1 MSVPS
6 AEEQVAFLAR
16 VQRLLDEGVFVSTYK
31 LALLMALLDL
41 AVERGEDSGEPQ
53 RILLDAIAERV
64 IGYYWRQ
71 VVPYAPA
78 PGRGVPTVLAQNSGG
93 PAAILA
99 HVRQLRERCGG
110 SLALARRDAPRWAA
124 TVREVRRVLRVMPL
138 WKLQVVGGAP
148 LEFLY
153 PHRLTGEAIELL
165 PGVAWNL
172 RRFHGLVQ
180 GLVEAAW
187 VRQVRR
193 IRENQA
199 LLGETA
205 DLGEFLFGSERASL
219 ADYRALLREVQSGA
233 CFYCRRPLHAAGE
246 VAVSALDA
254 VEDRYAAPEPAS
266 RLYAIREVRQR
277 LHQAMFRER
286 VLAAYEER
294 CALSGLPERHL
305 VDAAHIVADADEALG
320 QPDVRN
326 GICLSK
332 VHHAAFDAHLIGID
346 PDYRVHVS
354 AQLLRLHD
362 GPLLEQALN
371 RIDGTTLRLPRHHEA
386 WPDRERLAV
395 RFSTFRTLAA

>member
-41 AVERGEDSGEPQ
+41 AVERGEDSGEPM
-53 RILLDAIAERV
+53 RIPLDAIAERV

-78 PGRGVPTVLAQNSGG
+78 PGRGVPTVLAQSSGG

-99 HVRQLRERCGG
+99 HVRQLREQCGG

-153 PHRLTGEAIELL
+153 PHRLAGEAIELL

-193 IRENQA
+193 IRENQV
-199 LLGETA
+199 LLGETV

-219 ADYRALLREVQSGA
+219 ADYRPLLREVQAGA

-246 VAVSALDA
+246 VDHFIPWSRYPVDLPHNFVLAHAQCNRDKRDFLGDLWHLEHW
-254 VEDRYAAPEPAS
+254 VERNAAQGEVLAQAFEGLRVVHDLTAS
-266 RLYAIREVRQR
+266 RHVAHWSYA
-277 LHQAMFRER
+277 QA
-286 VLAAYEER
+286 
-294 CALSGLPERHL
+294 
-305 VDAAHIVADADEALG
+305 
-320 QPDVRN
+320 
-326 GICLSK
+326 
-332 VHHAAFDAHLIGID
+332 
-346 PDYRVHVS
+346 
-354 AQLLRLHD
+354 
-362 GPLLEQALN
+362 EQAGA
-371 RIDGTTLRLPRHHEA
+371 RVWLREHELRPLAPSWRALLPA
-386 WPDRERLAV
+386 
-395 RFSTFRTLAA
+395 